1 MCSAPA
7 LLNDSMD
14 IMVNEVPLMCIP
26 SLEQI
31 GAGDPDIDIFL
42 II

>member
-14 IMVNEVPLMCIP
+14 IMANEVQLICIP
-26 SLEQI
+26 SLGQI
-31 GAGDPDIDIFL
+31 GAGDADIDMSSYY
-42 II
+42 